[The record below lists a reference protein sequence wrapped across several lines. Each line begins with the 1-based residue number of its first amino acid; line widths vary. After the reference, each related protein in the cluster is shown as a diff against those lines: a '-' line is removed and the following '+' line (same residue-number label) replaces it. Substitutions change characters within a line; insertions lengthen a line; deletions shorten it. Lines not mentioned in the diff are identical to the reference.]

1 LTQGAPEGARP
12 GTAYR
17 FDSRR
22 WAASDWIVGAG
33 SLVTLI
39 ALFMPWYS
47 VNLNTLGIA
56 GTATESGTGGHGW
69 LWLVFVIVLLILAY
83 LIVTAGFQT
92 LPFQLPWSHQ
102 RVLLGAS
109 GINFLL
115 VFVAFVFKPGS
126 DGTAAQIGWSYGA
139 VLALIGAI
147 AAVTPLL
154 LAARKQ
160 PLSVS

>member
-1 LTQGAPEGARP
+1 VA
-12 GTAYR
+12 
-17 FDSRR
+17 
-22 WAASDWIVGAG
+22 

-56 GTATESGTGGHGW
+56 ETATESGTGAHGW
-69 LWLVFVIVLLILAY
+69 LWVVFVIVLLLLAY
-83 LIVTAGFQT
+83 LIATAGFQA

-115 VFVAFVFKPGS
+115 VLIAFIFKPGS
-126 DGTAAQIGWSYGA
+126 DGTSAQIGWSYGA
-139 VLALIGAI
+139 VLALIAAI
-147 AAVTPLL
+147 AAVAPLM

-160 PLSVS
+160 PLSGS